1 MSKLTDFGND
11 LYTGQRSIPF
21 VGKLKL
27 WLSISAVLMVIV
39 ALGVGLRGL
48 NPGIEFTGGSDF
60 RVSGVADTQSY
71 DTKAQAAVKG
81 ASGVDVASST
91 VISGNT
97 VRIQTER
104 MKDDSVRQVSAA
116 LAKTFGVPVENV
128 NSSVVGPSWG
138 ESVSKQ
144 AIQAL
149 VVFLVIVSLV
159 LALYFR
165 TWKMSLAALIALAHD
180 MIVTVG
186 IYALA
191 GFEITPA
198 STIGFLT
205 VLGYSI
211 YDTVVVFDKV
221 RENTAE
227 VAKTGRQTYSEAANL
242 AVNQTLIRSINT
254 TIVALLPILAVL
266 VMGFTVIGPGTLL
279 DLSLSLFVGVSVGVY
294 SSICIATPLLAH
306 WREKEP
312 AMRELSVRA
321 RKRREQLEQ
330 QGVRVDA
337 RGYIE
342 QSVMADQSAGDASA
356 PEPVPARTGAFERPV
371 PLASDQEVGPQTM
384 TGRLIHPSMLQE
396 DSKGKKKKRFG
407 RKSR

>member
-227 VAKTGRQTYSEAANL
+227 AAKTGRQTYSEAANL

-356 PEPVPARTGAFERPV
+356 PEPVPAHTGAFERPV